1 VGAARLSA
9 AALSAAALS
18 AAALWIQARV
28 VLWVGVRA
36 RRLNGAPRSGIRRQ
50 ISLPSAISLSATSRL
65 TEIHWTGP
73 AALHFEQID
82 ARARRASAHDDAQ
95 VGG

>member
-1 VGAARLSA
+1 VGAAR
-9 AALSAAALS
+9 LS

-28 VLWVGVRA
+28 ALWVGTRA
-36 RRLNGAPRSGIRRQ
+36 RRLNGAPLSGIRRQ
-50 ISLPSAISLSATSRL
+50 ISLPSAISLSAISRS
-65 TEIHWTGP
+65 TKIYRAWP

-82 ARARRASAHDDAQ
+82 ARTRRASAHDDAQ